1 MNIINFIFNSVPYF
15 TMSNTISSSMLTS
28 VSPSALHCKLSKSSK
43 FQPAQ
48 KVTFYMGAGKM
59 CEENEVKF
67 NRKASSKPLLSIA
80 FVPDVP
86 DVLDVPDVPDVSNGE
101 VHVVDN
107 ARDAFILAFNPLTP
121 LK

>member
-86 DVLDVPDVPDVSNGE
+86 DVPDVSNGE

>member
-48 KVTFYMGAGKM
+48 KVIFYMGAGKM

-67 NRKASSKPLLSIA
+67 NRKASSQPLLSIA
-80 FVPDVP
+80 FVPDVQ
-86 DVLDVPDVPDVSNGE
+86 DVPDVSNGE